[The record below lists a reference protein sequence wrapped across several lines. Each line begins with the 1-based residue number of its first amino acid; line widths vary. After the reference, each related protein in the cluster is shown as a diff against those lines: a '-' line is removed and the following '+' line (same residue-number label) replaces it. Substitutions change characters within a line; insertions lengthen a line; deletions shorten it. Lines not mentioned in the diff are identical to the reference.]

1 MAQNLDSKVR
11 AKVWLTPDQVDNL
24 RSACYSTGA
33 DYLQQR
39 NEAIIALM
47 YDTGLR
53 VGELVAVDVDMLREG
68 NTALYVPTEIQKD
81 YPNDNEPAP
90 ATLELASDVT
100 RLLSSYLNSRWK
112 DSPALFPS
120 RSSDRITTQG
130 VRNAISKVAE
140 EASVDPYLVDGTRG
154 DPGDVTPHALRH
166 GVAYRITPRRKTR
179 CTTYGTACGTGV
191 SKQLSKSTTTSSE
204 YDRRRQ
210 CRPGRPPPES
220 HYTRFKDNEWHYV
233 PDELGQTISL
243 GLGGEGEEGQDWVL
257 TYTPEKRDQGDREKY
272 CDRPHPDIQ

>member
-11 AKVWLTPDQVDNL
+11 AKVWLTPDQVDDL

-68 NTALYVPTEIQKD
+68 NSALYLPTEIQKD

-90 ATLELASDVT
+90 ATLELASDVA

-112 DSPALFPS
+112 DSSALFPS

-130 VRNAISKVAE
+130 VRDAISKVAE
-140 EASVDPYLVDGTRG
+140 EAGVEPYLLNGTRG
-154 DPGDVTPHALRH
+154 ESGDVTPHALRH
-166 GVAYRITPRRKTR
+166 SVAYRMMN
-179 CTTYGTACGTGV
+179 A
-191 SKQLSKSTTTSSE
+191 
-204 YDRRRQ
+204 
-210 CRPGRPPPES
+210 
-220 HYTRFKDNEWHYV
+220 
-233 PDELGQTISL
+233 
-243 GLGGEGEEGQDWVL
+243 EEGNTLYDVRNRL
-257 TYTPEKRDQGDREKY
+257 RHRS
-272 CDRPHPDIQ
+272 IQTTEQVYDHIIRV

>member
-1 MAQNLDSKVR
+1 MTQNTDSKVR
-11 AKVWLTPDQVDNL
+11 AKVWLTPPQIDEM

-39 NEAIIALM
+39 NEAIIGLM

-53 VGELVAVDVDMLREG
+53 VGELVAVEVDMLREG

-112 DSPALFPS
+112 DSSALFPS

-140 EASVDPYLVDGTRG
+140 EASVEPYLVDGTRG
-154 DPGDVTPHALRH
+154 EPGDVTPHALRH
-166 GVAYRITPRRKTR
+166 SVAYRMMNAEQGNTLYDVRNRLRHRSIQ
-179 CTTYGTACGTGV
+179 TTEQV
-191 SKQLSKSTTTSSE
+191 
-204 YDRRRQ
+204 YDHMIR
-210 CRPGRPPPES
+210 
-220 HYTRFKDNEWHYV
+220 V
-233 PDELGQTISL
+233 
-243 GLGGEGEEGQDWVL
+243 
-257 TYTPEKRDQGDREKY
+257 
-272 CDRPHPDIQ
+272 

>member
-1 MAQNLDSKVR
+1 MAQNVDSKVR
-11 AKVWLTPDQVDNL
+11 AKVWLTPDQVDDL

-39 NEAIIALM
+39 NEAIIGLM

-53 VGELVAVDVDMLREG
+53 VGELVAVDVDMLREA
-68 NTALYVPTEIQKD
+68 NSVLYVPTEIQKD

-112 DSPALFPS
+112 ESPALFPS

-130 VRNAISKVAE
+130 VRNAISKVTK
-140 EASVDPYLVDGTRG
+140 EADVEPYLVDGTRG

-166 GVAYRITPRRKTR
+166 SVAYRMMN
-179 CTTYGTACGTGV
+179 A
-191 SKQLSKSTTTSSE
+191 
-204 YDRRRQ
+204 
-210 CRPGRPPPES
+210 
-220 HYTRFKDNEWHYV
+220 
-233 PDELGQTISL
+233 
-243 GLGGEGEEGQDWVL
+243 EEGNTLYDVRNRL
-257 TYTPEKRDQGDREKY
+257 RHRS
-272 CDRPHPDIQ
+272 IQTTEQVYDHIIRV

>member
-11 AKVWLTPDQVDNL
+11 AKVWLTPNQVDDL

-68 NTALYVPTEIQKD
+68 NSALYVPTDIQKD

-130 VRNAISKVAE
+130 IRNAISKVAE
-140 EASVDPYLVDGTRG
+140 EAGVEPYLVDGTRG
-154 DPGDVTPHALRH
+154 EPGDVTPHTLRH
-166 GVAYRITPRRKTR
+166 SVAYRMMN
-179 CTTYGTACGTGV
+179 A
-191 SKQLSKSTTTSSE
+191 
-204 YDRRRQ
+204 
-210 CRPGRPPPES
+210 
-220 HYTRFKDNEWHYV
+220 
-233 PDELGQTISL
+233 
-243 GLGGEGEEGQDWVL
+243 EEGNTLYDVRNRL
-257 TYTPEKRDQGDREKY
+257 RHRS
-272 CDRPHPDIQ
+272 IQTTEQVYDHIIRV

>member
-1 MAQNLDSKVR
+1 MPQNIDSKVR
-11 AKVWLTPDQVDNL
+11 AKVWLTPDQVDDL

-68 NTALYVPTEIQKD
+68 NSALYIPTQIQKD

-90 ATLELASDVT
+90 ATLELASDVS

-130 VRNAISKVAE
+130 VRDAISKVAVE
-140 EASVDPYLVDGTRG
+140 VGVEPYLVDGTRG
-154 DPGDVTPHALRH
+154 TPDDVTPHALRH
-166 GVAYRITPRRKTR
+166 SVAYRMMNTEDGNTLYDVRNRLRHRSIQ
-179 CTTYGTACGTGV
+179 TTEQV
-191 SKQLSKSTTTSSE
+191 
-204 YDRRRQ
+204 YDHIIR
-210 CRPGRPPPES
+210 
-220 HYTRFKDNEWHYV
+220 V
-233 PDELGQTISL
+233 
-243 GLGGEGEEGQDWVL
+243 
-257 TYTPEKRDQGDREKY
+257 
-272 CDRPHPDIQ
+272 